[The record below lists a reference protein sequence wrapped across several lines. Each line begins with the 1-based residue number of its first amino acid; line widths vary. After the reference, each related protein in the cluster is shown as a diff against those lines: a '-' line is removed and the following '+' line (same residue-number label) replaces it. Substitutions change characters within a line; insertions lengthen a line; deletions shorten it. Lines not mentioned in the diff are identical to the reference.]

1 VLPTLPSTTARKEQ
15 HPWIRVEIK
24 EGTTKRLLRGSVSEI
39 RVDMEDDRN
48 SDDEMDVAVSEDVTS
63 TTNTPHEPRQQQN
76 EKDDR
81 ATSRHHQQQQQ
92 QAQNLETWLQ
102 LIETAIQPFQ
112 PPNQKAPINSKSDIY
127 TRTPPQYTIQHGILS
142 SKSNH
147 PTEVVGSSMVKV
159 VTTSPRNTSNNITET
174 TTTTTSTILIATV
187 TLQVGQPSIMTPKQG
202 DIMVTLVQGSTG
214 SGSSSSSSSSNNS
227 MTNAHGIHTIQS
239 KLQRV
244 LDENMDLEQ
253 LHVIEG
259 KIAYRLVVTITILF
273 VESITGLTLFDACLV
288 AAIAALLDTK
298 LPTRPL
304 IHDGVLYNSSTTSLS
319 SSTDTATGDSS
330 SDPTIEQ
337 KPLHMPVLPISFT
350 AIGVRFP
357 DDTMEKDT
365 RTSLHWIG
373 DPTMDEQ
380 ILSESTVATI
390 VMNAAAIIT
399 NTKIDQ
405 EEEEEDQEDILC
417 LQLTPNTTTTT
428 GTTTHIMSHSLAASN
443 VPTMT
448 TTTAVVVSCHDV
460 DTVVSMARRHV
471 QSMYTLVQ
479 PPKVKNEID

>member
-1 VLPTLPSTTARKEQ
+1 M
-15 HPWIRVEIK
+15 EIK

-48 SDDEMDVAVSEDVTS
+48 SDDEMDVVVSEDATS
-63 TTNTPHEPRQQQN
+63 TTNTAHEPRQQQQN

-81 ATSRHHQQQQQ
+81 GTSRHHQQQQQ
-92 QAQNLETWLQ
+92 QQQLQAQNLETWLQ

-112 PPNQKAPINSKSDIY
+112 PLNQAAPINSKSDIY

-142 SKSNH
+142 SNRNH

-159 VTTSPRNTSNNITET
+159 VTTSPPTSSINTNISNNTSET
-174 TTTTTSTILIATV
+174 PTTTTSTILIATV

-214 SGSSSSSSSSNNS
+214 STGSGSSSSNNS

-273 VESITGLTLFDACLV
+273 VESITGLTLFDACLA

-304 IHDGVLYNSSTTSLS
+304 VHDGVLYNSSTTSLS
-319 SSTDTATGDSS
+319 SSTDTVTGDSS
-330 SDPTIEQ
+330 SDATIEQ
-337 KPLHMPVLPISFT
+337 QPLHMPILPISFT

-357 DDTMEKDT
+357 DDTTKNEKD
-365 RTSLHWIG
+365 TSLHWIG
-373 DPTMDEQ
+373 DPTTDEQ

-390 VMNAAAIIT
+390 VMNAAAITT
-399 NTKIDQ
+399 NTKNDK
-405 EEEEEDQEDILC
+405 EEEEDQEDILC
-417 LQLTPNTTTTT
+417 LQLTPNTTT
-428 GTTTHIMSHSLAASN
+428 GTSTHIMRNTLAASN
-443 VPTMT
+443 VPTT